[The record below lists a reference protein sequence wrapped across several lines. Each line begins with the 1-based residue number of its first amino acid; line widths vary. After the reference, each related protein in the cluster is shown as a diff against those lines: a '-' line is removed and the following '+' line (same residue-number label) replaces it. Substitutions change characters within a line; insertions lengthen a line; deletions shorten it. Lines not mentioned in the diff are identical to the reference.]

1 MNVKRMGPAIA
12 LLAAVN
18 VCSAVGVIY
27 MKHLSRQQYID
38 ISQQQML
45 IDELDVQWSQLK
57 IEEGTFS
64 SHALVE
70 GVASDRLNMVFPS
83 LGDTIMIAH

>member
-1 MNVKRMGPAIA
+1 MNIKSMGPIIA
-12 LLAAVN
+12 VLAAVN
-18 VCSAVGVIY
+18 VCSAVGVVY
-27 MKHLSRQQYID
+27 VKHLSRQQYID

-45 IDELDVQWSQLK
+45 IDELDVEWSQLK

-70 GVASDRLNMVFPS
+70 SVASDRLNMVFPS
-83 LGDTIMIAH
+83 LNETIMISH

>member
-1 MNVKRMGPAIA
+1 MNIRGMGLMIAI
-12 LLAAVN
+12 LAAVN

-27 MKHLSRQQYID
+27 LKHLNRQQYID
-38 ISQQQML
+38 ISKQQRL
-45 IDELDVQWSQLK
+45 IDELDVEWSQLK

-70 GVASDRLNMVFPS
+70 SVASDRLNMVFPS
-83 LGDTIMIAH
+83 LNDTIMITH